1 MYIFFAL
8 ATPALA
14 EDPEFVGTEDPA
26 EEPVEEAETN
36 LSAEL
41 GGVAT
46 SGNAMFYAI
55 NGSVTASHKWERNKL
70 AGLAGI
76 NVGSAVPDTNA
87 DGLIDEAEREQGYLA
102 NARRLFAEARYDRFL
117 SDKDSLYLLS
127 GAFHDVFAGYD
138 LRSHEQLGYSRLLV
152 DTDDTEARAE
162 LGFDYAQ
169 EFYVEGVDPR
179 YQNIFAARLLLGF
192 SHAFNESVGFSDTF
206 EIYENVLDLQDVRI
220 LNTATF
226 SSALSSA
233 LSLKLSHALIFD
245 NVPVEGFGPLDQT
258 TTVTVVAT
266 IL

>member
-1 MYIFFAL
+1 MHIIFAL
-8 ATPALA
+8 ATTALA
-14 EDPEFVGTEDPA
+14 EDPEFVGA
-26 EEPVEEAETN
+26 EAPPEEVPEEAETH

-55 NGSVTASHKWERNKL
+55 NGGTSVSRKWDRNKL
-70 AGLAGI
+70 AGVAGI
-76 NVGSAVPDTNA
+76 NIGSAVPDTNA
-87 DGLIDEAEREQGYLA
+87 DGLIDEAERDLGYLA

-117 SDKDSLYLLS
+117 SDRDSLYVLG
-127 GAFHDVFAGYD
+127 GAFHDIFAGYD

-152 DTDDTEARAE
+152 DTEDTEVRTE

-169 EFYVEGVDPR
+169 EFYVAGVDPR
-179 YQNIFAARLLLGF
+179 YHNVFAGRLLLGLN
-192 SHAFNESVGFSDTF
+192 HAFNESVGLSDTF
-206 EIYENVLDLQDVRI
+206 EVYENVLQPQDVRI
-220 LNTATF
+220 LNTASF
-226 SSALSSA
+226 SSALGSS